1 MRLREIDKEN
11 IYISNLKGH
20 NKKDKPIYGK
30 VKMIKGQVNDI
41 SGRVYYN
48 ENGVQEK
55 YNYKL
60 LIEQSEDTIGISKDT
75 RFWIRTTPSTREDD
89 YNCKVSKNSNFQNGI
104 MTLYLKVV
112 EQNWETIYTYSE
124 DYDIYS
130 IQCLFDK
137 DNLVLKIPKSL
148 EFEIAYDTLIW
159 FKEPSSVE
167 DTSCKLVLKEKLED
181 SNNYYQYKMELYA

>member
-1 MRLREIDKEN
+1 
-11 IYISNLKGH
+11 
-20 NKKDKPIYGK
+20 
-30 VKMIKGQVNDI
+30 
-41 SGRVYYN
+41 
-48 ENGVQEK
+48 
-55 YNYKL
+55 
-60 LIEQSEDTIGISKDT
+60 
-75 RFWIRTTPSTREDD
+75 
-89 YNCKVSKNSNFQNGI
+89 
-104 MTLYLKVV
+104 MTLYLKAV

-137 DNLVLKIPKSL
+137 DNLVLKIPKNL

-167 DTSCKLVLKEKLED
+167 DTSCRLVLKEKLED